1 MANFFRSFLGKTP
14 FAKKQ
19 NLISRY
25 EPYAVIAQL
34 LRNHKVTGIIDAG
47 ASNGRISRRLLR
59 LFPKA
64 RVYAFE
70 PNSLYTEIL
79 QQYAAQDSRFHPQ
92 FRALSDH
99 EGTADLQVTR
109 SPGNTSLFRP
119 GSCLKEIDPQG
130 TSIKQIEKVET
141 VTIDGWAK
149 QNGNPPIQLM
159 KFDIQGGELNAFR
172 GATHMLSSSTL
183 LVYTEILFNPLY
195 DGGAICSQLDL
206 CLREYGFVL
215 YDIFKPK
222 YGSNGLLMWGNAI
235 FLHAERLGM

>member
-1 MANFFRSFLGKTP
+1 MANLFRSFLHKTP

-19 NLISRY
+19 NLISRDDPY
-25 EPYAVIAQL
+25 EVIMQL
-34 LRNHKVTGIIDAG
+34 LCKHEVTGIIDAG

-79 QQYAAQDSRFHPQ
+79 HQYAAQDSRFHPQ
-92 FRALSDH
+92 FQALSDH
-99 EGTADLQVTR
+99 EGTVDLHVTG

-119 GSCLKEIDPQG
+119 GGHLKKIDAQG
-130 TSIKQIEKVET
+130 TSIKRVEKVET

-149 QNGNPPIQLM
+149 RNGNPPIQLM

-172 GATHMLSSSTL
+172 GATQMLSSSTL
-183 LVYTEILFNPLY
+183 LVYTEILFNTLY
-195 DGGAICSQLDL
+195 DGGAIGSQLDL

-215 YDIFKPK
+215 YDLFKPK
-222 YGSNGLLMWGNAI
+222 YASNGLLMWGNAI